1 MCNVRLKFKG
11 LSQILGSDNLVLA
24 VLVDVAEQRQLVI
37 PCDRHQAYQ
46 IRLRMDPNMIKERN
60 DLLPEV
66 LAELMPFSF
75 LLTYRFE
82 IYALCMKASIC
93 HVFVTQRQARRRIY
107 AVRMASCCRSLPE
120 WRFMPIVV

>member
-46 IRLRMDPNMIKERN
+46 IRLRMDPNMLKERN

-66 LAELMPFSF
+66 LAELMPFHFFSP
-75 LLTYRFE
+75 
-82 IYALCMKASIC
+82 IVSKSMLCMKASIC

>member
-82 IYALCMKASIC
+82 IYALHEGKYM
-93 HVFVTQRQARRRIY
+93 
-107 AVRMASCCRSLPE
+107 SCLRNTCLLYTSDAADE
-120 WRFMPIVV
+120 

>member
-46 IRLRMDPNMIKERN
+46 IRLRM
-60 DLLPEV
+60 
-66 LAELMPFSF
+66 
-75 LLTYRFE
+75 
-82 IYALCMKASIC
+82 KASIC